1 MIKGQVYTQNLYTE
15 EELLKN
21 HVCMIPFK
29 HMEMFKD
36 KATLCCG
43 TWLKKELVYP
53 KDENGKYDYDVW
65 NSEAAQEI
73 RQSIL
78 DGKYTY
84 CDKQICPHLNSLIST
99 GITDRG
105 IFVKRDDTDFP
116 HYDFDNIK
124 IDDDC
129 YVKNTPG
136 SLNFTFD
143 WSCNFKCPSCR
154 VDTIMAKSDEVKEID
169 GIVEFINKT
178 YSANCKKILITG
190 SGDPFA
196 SKSFRKFLFNFQPS
210 QWPEL
215 KSVQLITNGK
225 LFNEKNWNLMK
236 AIQPYVVI
244 VDVSIDAGTKDTYE
258 NKTRLGGH
266 WETLLK
272 NLKFI
277 STIKSINFFRISFVV
292 QNDNYKEME
301 LALELVYDIFKH
313 RITDDIDSKKVVMYF
328 GYINQWQHLTDED
341 MMRMDVS
348 NPKHINHKDFIKYIK
363 KADKWR
369 DRIHI
374 QSNWNHLY
382 TNIKN

>member
-1 MIKGQVYTQNLYTE
+1 
-15 EELLKN
+15 
-21 HVCMIPFK
+21 
-29 HMEMFKD
+29 
-36 KATLCCG
+36 
-43 TWLKKELVYP
+43 
-53 KDENGKYDYDVW
+53 
-65 NSEAAQEI
+65 
-73 RQSIL
+73 
-78 DGKYTY
+78 
-84 CDKQICPHLNSLIST
+84 
-99 GITDRG
+99 
-105 IFVKRDDTDFP
+105 
-116 HYDFDNIK
+116 
-124 IDDDC
+124 
-129 YVKNTPG
+129 
-136 SLNFTFD
+136 
-143 WSCNFKCPSCR
+143 
-154 VDTIMAKSDEVKEID
+154 
-169 GIVEFINKT
+169 
-178 YSANCKKILITG
+178 
-190 SGDPFA
+190 
-196 SKSFRKFLFNFQPS
+196 
-210 QWPEL
+210 
-215 KSVQLITNGK
+215 
-225 LFNEKNWNLMK
+225 MK
-236 AIQPYVVI
+236 AIQPYVDI

-348 NPKHINHKDFIKYIK
+348 NPKHINHKDFLKYIK